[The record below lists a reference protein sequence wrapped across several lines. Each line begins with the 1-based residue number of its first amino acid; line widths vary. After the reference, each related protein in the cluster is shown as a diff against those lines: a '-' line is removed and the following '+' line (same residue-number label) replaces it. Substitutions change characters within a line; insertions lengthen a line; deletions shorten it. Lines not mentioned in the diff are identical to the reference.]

1 MKTVE
6 KVLTALFCVLIC
18 LCVVI
23 HFCVGNSS
31 AGIAWINVVLW
42 FAIAQ
47 YNRNQADYYMGV
59 YEKLYDIA
67 SNTFERL
74 RAISDTPKQPEPQE
88 DRDEENIH

>member
-6 KVLTALFCVLIC
+6 KVLTDLFGVLIC

-23 HFCVGNSS
+23 HFCAGNSS

-47 YNRNQADYYMGV
+47 HNRNQADYYMGM

-74 RAISDTPKQPEPQE
+74 RAISDTPEQPEPQE
-88 DRDEENIH
+88 DGNNG